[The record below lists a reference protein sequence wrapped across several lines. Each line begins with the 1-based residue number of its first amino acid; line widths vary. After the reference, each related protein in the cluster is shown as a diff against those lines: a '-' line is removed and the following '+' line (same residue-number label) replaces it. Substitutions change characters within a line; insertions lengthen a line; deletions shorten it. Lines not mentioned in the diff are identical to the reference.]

1 MFVVHGEVRGRGCPM
16 QLSALYLDLSVS
28 SETEKLP
35 ALLAA
40 AFDIVHEDD
49 FPALRK
55 TLDRTSPDVVLFDFD
70 YPSRRALNEVARI
83 KREYASVPMVMLSVQ
98 HSEALAVWS
107 FRSKLFD
114 YLIKPVPRHE
124 LENCVAA
131 LVEVKAAKS
140 QQLPREATR
149 PQPIPVDVVSPASE
163 QVFNLRPAVN
173 YVESHYHG
181 EVRNEI
187 VAELCGMNQFRFSR
201 MFKQSYGIGFHE
213 FVVRFRLR
221 EARRMLANPGSSV
234 TQISYATGFN
244 DPSYFTRVF
253 KKYFGGNPSEF
264 LGLPLSERF
273 DQEISANYQPVP
285 VRV

>member
-1 MFVVHGEVRGRGCPM
+1 MKLTAVCV
-16 QLSALYLDLSVS
+16 DLTVS
-28 SETEKLP
+28 TTMSELP
-35 ALLAA
+35 PPLRAA
-40 AFDIVHEDD
+40 CDITHVDD
-49 FPALRK
+49 FDALRQS
-55 TLDRTSPDVVLFDFD
+55 LDRRAPDVVFFDFD
-70 YPSRRALNEVARI
+70 YPSRNSLNEVARM
-83 KREYASVPMVMLSVQ
+83 KRDYPSVPMVLLSVQ

-124 LENCVAA
+124 LENCVVA
-131 LVEVKAAKS
+131 LLEVKDAKRS
-140 QQLPREATR
+140 QVSRESTR
-149 PQPIPVDVVSPASE
+149 AQPIPVDVVSAIQGQELS
-163 QVFNLRPAVN
+163 LRPAIS

-187 VAELCGMNQFRFSR
+187 VAQLCGMNQFRFSR
-201 MFKQSYGIGFHE
+201 KFKQTYGIGFHE

-234 TQISYATGFN
+234 TQICYAAGFN

-264 LGLPLSERF
+264 LGMPLSERF
-273 DQEISANYQPVP
+273 DPEISANYQPVP
-285 VRV
+285 GEI